1 MFTQSKVELLD
12 ERSLD
17 VSKLLMLEISA
28 PPTPLF
34 PVDDRKPELPE
45 LPRPDPSSIVA
56 PMYHGAAEAFSSDPL
71 LICPTIPISE

>member
-1 MFTQSKVELLD
+1 MDRTKTFTQSKVELLD

-17 VSKLLMLEISA
+17 VSK
-28 PPTPLF
+28 PPLF
-34 PVDDRKPELPE
+34 PADDRKPE

>member
-1 MFTQSKVELLD
+1 MFTQGKVELLD
-12 ERSLD
+12 VKSID
-17 VSKLLMLEISA
+17 VSKLLTLEISA
-28 PPTPLF
+28 PPPPLV
-34 PVDDRKPELPE
+34 PVDNGKPE